1 MRNIHLIEQFMKENN
16 LKYDEPFIIKW
27 KWFKEYK
34 DIQKKGIVKIIK
46 HNYCND
52 YKNSFV
58 HIVLIEGFDDSE
70 NRWKDDR
77 EDMSNPLD
85 KDKLL
90 YDIVFNDTVQ
100 VIKIPFKPK
109 NGGEYYRIIHGWD
122 IIKDTFSESN
132 DCDCAFFLIGNCFRT
147 REEAEANLEKIKKL
161 CKRNKPL
168 IDLNEVE

>member
-46 HNYCND
+46 RICNG
-52 YKNSFV
+52 KSFV
-58 HIVLIEGFDDSE
+58 SVVSIEGFDDSE
-70 NRWKDDR
+70 NTWVDDR

-90 YDIVFNDTVQ
+90 YDILFNDTNVQ

-109 NGGEYYRIIHGWD
+109 NGEEYYRIVRGWD
-122 IIKDTFSESN
+122 IIKDIFSESN
-132 DCDCAFFLIGNCFRT
+132 VCDCAFFLIGNCFRT

>member
-46 HNYCND
+46 HICNG
-52 YKNSFV
+52 KSFV
-58 HIVLIEGFDDSE
+58 SVVSIEGFYDSE

-85 KDKLL
+85 EDKLL

-100 VIKIPFKPK
+100 VVKIPFKPK

-161 CKRNKPL
+161 CRRNKPL

>member
-46 HNYCND
+46 RICNG
-52 YKNSFV
+52 KSFV
-58 HIVLIEGFDDSE
+58 SVVLIEGFDDSE
-70 NRWKDDR
+70 NTWVDDR

-90 YDIVFNDTVQ
+90 YDILFNDTNVQ

-109 NGGEYYRIIHGWD
+109 NGEEYYRIVRGWD

>member
-34 DIQKKGIVKIIK
+34 EIQKKGIVKIIK
-46 HNYCND
+46 RICNG
-52 YKNSFV
+52 KSFV
-58 HIVLIEGFDDSE
+58 SVVLIEGFDDSE
-70 NRWKDDR
+70 NTWVDDR

-90 YDIVFNDTVQ
+90 YDILFNDTNVQ

-109 NGGEYYRIIHGWD
+109 NGEEYY
-122 IIKDTFSESN
+122 KVY
-132 DCDCAFFLIGNCFRT
+132 DCDCVLIDVFNRNSSVDCANFLIGNCFRT
-147 REEAEANLEKIKKL
+147 REEAEANIEKIKKL
-161 CKRNKPL
+161 FERNKPL
-168 IDLNEVE
+168 IDLGEVE

>member
-46 HNYCND
+46 RICNG
-52 YKNSFV
+52 KSFV
-58 HIVLIEGFDDSE
+58 SVVSIEGFYDSE

-85 KDKLL
+85 EDKLL

-100 VIKIPFKPK
+100 VVKIPFKPK

-147 REEAEANLEKIKKL
+147 REEAEANLEKIMKIF
-161 CKRNKPL
+161 NQNQPL
-168 IDLNEVE
+168 INLYEAE